1 MAPSKLPGR
10 PELTPAGAEVVAT
23 QRFGV
28 VGVARE
34 LPSDRDQNF
43 VLTPSSGPKV
53 VLKVSN
59 LREAPAFLD
68 CQSEVMS
75 RLSDAGLPVPSV
87 LGQATVQLESGLHHV
102 RLVSWLE
109 GTPLGLANP
118 ISDEMEFEVG
128 QLLGKMDRCLDGFTH
143 DGAPRDFVWDLAHA
157 QKTISERLSLL
168 PPDGRAVVQRV
179 LDQYEETVLPVW
191 DDLPHA
197 IIHSDANDYNVLVGE
212 PAMGRRP
219 VTGILDFGDIVYS
232 ARIGNAAVAAAYLAL
247 HRSDPGEAMCQ
258 VLQGYHAE
266 FPLKELEVDVFFAL
280 VCTRLA
286 ISVCMSA
293 AQRQVEPDNEYLAIS
308 EKDAWACLERL
319 TSTYPRLTTYR
330 LRDAL
335 GWEPVT
341 NSVRVKSWIES
352 HSSRFS
358 EVVRPAIETAAG
370 PVLLDFSVSSQQFD
384 PTSLTVPGLADQLIW
399 DQIGAHVGVGRWNEP
414 RLAYAGPQYETTS
427 GERRTIHVGVDL
439 FRPAGTAVYAPLDGI
454 VHSSCAHHELF
465 DYGGC
470 ILLEH
475 RPKDGPVF
483 WTLYGHLSH
492 KSVTKAEKGK
502 AVAAGEPFAELG
514 SFEENGG
521 WVPHLHFQIV
531 TNLLGLEATFP
542 GVAAAGVR
550 RVWHSLSPSPA
561 TLLGLPDWT
570 NAPDPPLLSELQA
583 RRQKHLGAS
592 LSVSYSNPLHIVRGW
607 QQYLY
612 DADGRAYLDAVNNV
626 PHVGHSNPRVV
637 QALHHQMRTLT
648 TNTRYLHENIL
659 TYAERLSA
667 LLPDPLE
674 VCFFVN
680 SGSEANDLAIRLA
693 RAYTGKTDLIVLD
706 GAYHGNLTTLIGISP
721 YKFDGKGGSGKP
733 SGTHV
738 VRMPDTYRGE
748 HKGQTLGSGK
758 AYAED
763 VIRVT
768 DQFPGRVAAFMA
780 ESVPGCGGQVVPPPG
795 YVSSAAE
802 AVRKAGGVFIADEV
816 QVGMGR
822 AGSVFWG
829 FELDGVVP
837 DIVVLGK
844 PIGNGHPLGAVVTT
858 RAIADAFNN
867 GMEYFNTFG
876 GNPASCAV
884 GLAVLDEIRDHK
896 LQENALVVGN
906 HIKEGL
912 ASLAPHHPIIGD
924 VRGVGLFLG
933 VELVRSQ
940 TDLEPAAEEASY
952 VANRMRDKGILISTD
967 GPLHNVLKIKPPL
980 VFTLENADFLVRTL
994 NSILAEDFVTARVRP

>member
-10 PELTPAGAEVVAT
+10 PNLTPSQAEDVAAE
-23 QRFGV
+23 QFGL
-28 VGVARE
+28 VGSAHE

-59 LREAPAFLD
+59 LNEKPAFLD
-68 CQSEVMS
+68 CQAKVMS
-75 RLSDAGLPVPSV
+75 RLSDVGLPVPSV

-118 ISDEMEFEVG
+118 ISDEMEYEVG

-143 DGAPRDFVWDLAHA
+143 DGAPKDFVWDLAHA

-168 PPDGRAVVQRV
+168 PPDGRAMVQLV

-191 DDLPHA
+191 EDLPHA
-197 IIHSDANDYNVLVGE
+197 VIHSDANDYNVLVGE

-219 VTGILDFGDIVYS
+219 VTGILDFGDIVHS

-247 HRSDPGEAMCQ
+247 HRPDPAEAMCN

-293 AQRQVEPDNEYLAIS
+293 AGRKVEPDNEYLAIS

-330 LRDAL
+330 LRDAV
-335 GWEPVT
+335 GMEPVPSSA
-341 NSVRVKSWIES
+341 SVSTWIS
-352 HSSRFS
+352 DRKGQFA
-358 EVVRPAIETAAG
+358 EVVRPGNEAAVE

-384 PTSLTVPGLADQLIW
+384 PMSLTVPGLADQLIW
-399 DQIGAHVGVGRWNEP
+399 EYIGEHVGVGRWNEP

-439 FRPAGTAVYAPLDGI
+439 FRPAGAAVYAPLHGT

-470 ILLEH
+470 IVLEH
-475 RPKDGPVF
+475 RPKNGPVF
-483 WTLYGHLSH
+483 WTLYGHLSYNSAVSA
-492 KSVTKAEKGK
+492 KKGT
-502 AVAAGEPFAELG
+502 AVVAGEPFAELG
-514 SFEENGG
+514 SYEENGG

-531 TNLLGLEATFP
+531 TDLLGLEATFP

-561 TLLGLPDWT
+561 VLLGLPDWT
-570 NAPDPPLLSELQA
+570 NTADPPGLSELQA
-583 RRQKHLGAS
+583 RRRAHVGSALS
-592 LSVSYSNPLHIVRGW
+592 LSYSNPLHIVCGW

-612 DADGRAYLDAVNNV
+612 DSGGHAYLDAVNNV

-637 QALHHQMRTLT
+637 AALHKQMRTLT

-659 TYAERLSA
+659 AYAERLSA

-693 RAYTGKTDLIVLD
+693 RAYTGNTDLIVLD
-706 GAYHGNLTTLIGISP
+706 GAYHGNITTLIGISP
-721 YKFDGKGGSGKP
+721 YKFDGKGGGGKP
-733 SGTHV
+733 PGTHV
-738 VRMPDTYRGE
+738 VRMPDSFRGE
-748 HKGQTLGSGK
+748 HKGHTAESGA

-763 VIRVT
+763 VEQIA
-768 DQFPGRVAAFMA
+768 DQFPGRIAAFMA
-780 ESVPGCGGQVVPPPG
+780 ESVPGCGGQIVPPPG
-795 YVSSAAE
+795 YFSSAAE

-858 RAIADAFNN
+858 RAIADAFDN

-884 GLAVLDEIRDHK
+884 GLAVLDEIRDQK
-896 LQENALVVGN
+896 LQENALAVGN
-906 HIKEGL
+906 HLKEGL

-980 VFTLENADFLVRTL
+980 VFTKENADFLVRTL
-994 NSILAEDFVTARVRP
+994 GLILNEDFVTARIRS